1 MRKTIALAA
10 TAALTPAVLAA
21 LPAAA
26 HAQASTQF
34 VGDPVSYVR
43 QGLPRTQLRVA
54 FRLNEPLAPGAQVTV
69 QTTGGTVL
77 GTDGP
82 APFGTTGNP
91 CYRSTVNLSQPAS
104 QGGVLVVA
112 LTTAQGQVL
121 RNFEAIATY
130 TVRQERRIG
139 PRLGCS

>member
-1 MRKTIALAA
+1 
-10 TAALTPAVLAA
+10 
-21 LPAAA
+21 
-26 HAQASTQF
+26 
-34 VGDPVSYVR
+34 
-43 QGLPRTQLRVA
+43 
-54 FRLNEPLAPGAQVTV
+54 
-69 QTTGGTVL
+69 
-77 GTDGP
+77 
-82 APFGTTGNP
+82 
-91 CYRSTVNLSQPAS
+91 VNLSQPAS